1 MTASGEEE
9 IRNGW
14 TLGKEKCICHFEH
27 FPLDDASVIR
37 GEKEYRP
44 SVVETINWTLA
55 EEGTMVHYN
64 KYFTWCF
71 GAAIAKAVEIEI
83 ASKEV
88 AEQVVCVRIARDGE
102 LEAYDKAS
110 EYFAGL
116 EPNRQS
122 RDPPWKGKAVS
133 DDGISKIN
141 YYEVSD
147 FFEGEV

>member
-1 MTASGEEE
+1 M
-9 IRNGW
+9 IR
-14 TLGKEKCICHFEH
+14 E
-27 FPLDDASVIR
+27 
-37 GEKEYRP
+37 EKEYRP

-83 ASKEV
+83 ASIEV
-88 AEQVVCVRIARDGE
+88 AEQVVCVRIARDSE

-116 EPNRQS
+116 EPNRQAQ
-122 RDPPWKGKAVS
+122 DPPWKGKAVS
-133 DDGISKIN
+133 DDEISKIN

>member
-1 MTASGEEE
+1 
-9 IRNGW
+9 
-14 TLGKEKCICHFEH
+14 
-27 FPLDDASVIR
+27 
-37 GEKEYRP
+37 
-44 SVVETINWTLA
+44 
-55 EEGTMVHYN
+55 
-64 KYFTWCF
+64 
-71 GAAIAKAVEIEI
+71 VEIEI
-83 ASKEV
+83 ASIEV

-133 DDGISKIN
+133 DDEISKIN

-147 FFEGEV
+147 FFEGGV